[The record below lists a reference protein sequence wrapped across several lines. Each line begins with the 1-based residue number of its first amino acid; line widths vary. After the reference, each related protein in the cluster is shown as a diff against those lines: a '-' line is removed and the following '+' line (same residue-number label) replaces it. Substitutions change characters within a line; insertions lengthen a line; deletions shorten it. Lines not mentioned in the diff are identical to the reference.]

1 MLKERLDIR
10 KFKKVIALF
19 NPSSGRQLFSD
30 KLSKANEV
38 HALLRKTLGRGVLRE
53 MEINSFVEVR
63 RIAKQIC
70 DENYDWVIVIGGD
83 GTLRAITEVFVE
95 NHKFPY
101 MSVFPGGTVN
111 LVAKELMMPD
121 DPEKWLKKIKKGV
134 AVPVWLGK
142 ANKRIFLTVAG
153 IGIDSMVIEGVTETE
168 KKLFS
173 KFAYVLQGTELVKR
187 ELLWKD
193 WQYKFNVMIDNDGI
207 WRDASS
213 VIVAKSR
220 YYAGK
225 FSLVEGASLSS
236 PKLHVCLFPGDK
248 KLDFLR
254 YLALIAADALD
265 YDKSVEI
272 VEAKTV
278 KIKCDTHKFAA
289 ELDGDCL
296 VTSPLSI
303 SLLPDP
309 IKFIS

>member
-1 MLKERLDIR
+1 
-10 KFKKVIALF
+10 
-19 NPSSGRQLFSD
+19 
-30 KLSKANEV
+30 
-38 HALLRKTLGRGVLRE
+38 
-53 MEINSFVEVR
+53 
-63 RIAKQIC
+63 
-70 DENYDWVIVIGGD
+70 
-83 GTLRAITEVFVE
+83 
-95 NHKFPY
+95 
-101 MSVFPGGTVN
+101 
-111 LVAKELMMPD
+111 
-121 DPEKWLKKIKKGV
+121 
-134 AVPVWLGK
+134 
-142 ANKRIFLTVAG
+142 
-153 IGIDSMVIEGVTETE
+153 
-168 KKLFS
+168 
-173 KFAYVLQGTELVKR
+173 
-187 ELLWKD
+187 
-193 WQYKFNVMIDNDGI
+193 MIDNDGI